1 MTRALP
7 GPATYVAYVACL
19 AAAACS
25 PPLMRLPTGAATAAV
40 PAEAAAALAQITAA
54 CASVRTVTGELA
66 VSGSAG
72 GRRLRGR
79 LLAGVAVPAS
89 VRLEAV
95 APFGQPLFFF
105 VATGD
110 DATLLLPRDE
120 RVLEHGR
127 PDAVL
132 EAVAG
137 VPLGAGDLAT
147 TLTGCPPASSAALPE
162 AGARQ
167 FGDTWLVIGRG
178 STDPTGS
185 SANVDGDEL
194 FLRRETPGR
203 PWQLVA
209 VSRRAPGSSRRWRAE
224 YTDRQSEIPRS
235 IRVISVDQDGNTG
248 RAFDL
253 RLALSQ
259 VEINTTL
266 GDAVF
271 RLQIPATAVPITIED
286 LRAAGPLAPASND
299 P

>member
-1 MTRALP
+1 MRRALP
-7 GPATYVAYVACL
+7 GPAAYVAYVACVACL
-19 AAAACS
+19 AAACS
-25 PPLMRLPTGAATAAV
+25 PPLMRLPGGAATPAA

-54 CASVRTVTGELA
+54 CASIRTLTGELA
-66 VSGSAG
+66 VTGSAA

-105 VATGD
+105 VATGGE
-110 DATLLLPRDE
+110 ATLLLPRDE

-137 VPLGAGDLAT
+137 VPLGAEDLTT
-147 TLTGCPPASSAALPE
+147 TLTGCAPAPTSASPE

-167 FGDTWLVIGRG
+167 FGETWLVFGGPG
-178 STDPTGS
+178 S
-185 SANVDGDEL
+185 AAGDEL
-194 FLRRETPGR
+194 YLRRDSRTS

-209 VSRRAPGSSRRWRAE
+209 VSRAAASNRRWRAE
-224 YTDRQSEIPRS
+224 YTDRQSEVPRS
-235 IRVISVDQDGNTG
+235 IRVTSIDEGGNTG

-266 GDAVF
+266 GDEVF
-271 RLQIPATAVPITIED
+271 EVQIPPTALPITIDE
-286 LRAAGPLAPASND
+286 LRAAGPLAPAED
-299 P
+299 GR

>member
-1 MTRALP
+1 MKRALAAR
-7 GPATYVAYVACL
+7 ATCVAYVACL

-25 PPLMRLPTGAATAAV
+25 PPLMKLPGGTATPAS

-54 CASVRTVTGELA
+54 CASVRTFSGELA

-89 VRLEAV
+89 VLLEAV
-95 APFGQPLFFF
+95 APFGPPLFIF

-137 VPLGAGDLAT
+137 VPLGAADLTT
-147 TLTGCPPASSAALPE
+147 TLTGCAPASSSASPE

-167 FGDTWLVIGRG
+167 FGDTWLVIG
-178 STDPTGS
+178 
-185 SANVDGDEL
+185 SADGDEL
-194 FLRRETPGR
+194 FLRRETRTR

-209 VSRRAPGSSRRWRAE
+209 VSRRAAASSRRWRAE

-235 IRVISVDQDGNTG
+235 IRVTSIDDGGNTG

-259 VEINTTL
+259 VEVNTTL
-266 GDAVF
+266 GDEVF
-271 RLQIPATAVPITIED
+271 QVQIPPTALPITIDE
-286 LRAAGPLAPASND
+286 LRAAGPLAPASD
-299 P
+299 GR

>member
-1 MTRALP
+1 MKRALP
-7 GPATYVAYVACL
+7 GPAAYAAGVALL

-25 PPLMRLPTGAATAAV
+25 QPLMRLPSGAATTAN
-40 PAEAAAALAQITAA
+40 PADAAAALAQITAA
-54 CASVRTVTGELA
+54 CATVRTVTGELA

-72 GRRLRGR
+72 GRRLGGR
-79 LLAGVAVPAS
+79 LLAGVAMPAS

-105 VATGD
+105 VAKGD

-137 VPLGAGDLAT
+137 VPLGAADLAT
-147 TLTGCPPASSAALPE
+147 TLTGCPPASSSALPD

-167 FGDTWLVIGRG
+167 FGETWLVIGGPGDPG
-178 STDPTGS
+178 SP
-185 SANVDGDEL
+185 ANNIGDEL
-194 FLRRETPGR
+194 FLRRETGTR

-209 VSRRAPGSSRRWRAE
+209 VLRRAPGPNRRWRAE
-224 YTDRQSEIPRS
+224 YADRQSEIPRS
-235 IRVISVDQDGNTG
+235 IRVISVDDNGNTG

-259 VEINTTL
+259 VEVNTTL
-266 GDAVF
+266 GDDVF
-271 RLQIPATAVPITIED
+271 QLQIPPSAVPVTIDE
-286 LRAAGPLAPASND
+286 LRAAGPLAPAENGR
-299 P
+299 

>member
-1 MTRALP
+1 
-7 GPATYVAYVACL
+7 
-19 AAAACS
+19 
-25 PPLMRLPTGAATAAV
+25 MRLPSGAATPAS
-40 PAEAAAALAQITAA
+40 PAEAAAALAQVTAA
-54 CASVRTVTGELA
+54 CASVRTFAGELA

-137 VPLGAGDLAT
+137 VPLGAADLTT
-147 TLTGCPPASSAALPE
+147 TLTGCPPASSSASPD

-167 FGDTWLVIGRG
+167 FGDTWLVIGSPG
-178 STDPTGS
+178 GPATPGNPGNSGD
-185 SANVDGDEL
+185 DGDEL
-194 FLRRETPGR
+194 FLRRETPAR

-209 VSRRAPGSSRRWRAE
+209 VSRRAAGSNRRWRAE
-224 YTDRQSEIPRS
+224 YTDRQGEIPRS
-235 IRVISVDQDGNTG
+235 IRVTSIDAGGTTG

-259 VEINTTL
+259 VEVNTTL
-266 GDAVF
+266 GDEVF
-271 RLQIPATAVPITIED
+271 QLQIPATAVPITIDE

-299 P
+299 R